1 MPDLLLGWIWGM
13 LKQLEACWGFIADEE
28 ERSVRNIN
36 MERSMPGCVLCCEQA
51 LARTGAKNGGHCCRM
66 KPAGSSELSLLHP
79 ASPPVKS
86 SLCISRHAEAQHQ
99 PRLAATPGCANA
111 KRATAPRLLGGGLPA
126 PLNSTRRIPCGIP
139 GMGWAG
145 AAPPQAA
152 PLLLPRLPPSTSR
165 CRGEALLGCSI
176 FFYTWHVI

>member
-28 ERSVRNIN
+28 EQSVCIIN
-36 MERSMPGCVLCCEQA
+36 MKTSMPGCVLCCEQA
-51 LARTGAKNGGHCCRM
+51 LARIGAKNRGHCCRM

-79 ASPPVKS
+79 ASPPVTS
-86 SLCISRHAEAQHQ
+86 SLCISRHVKAQHQ
-99 PRLAATPGCANA
+99 PRLADPGQRECQISDSASFA
-111 KRATAPRLLGGGLPA
+111 GGALLA

-139 GMGWAG
+139 GVGWAG
-145 AAPPQAA
+145 AALPQAA
-152 PLLLPRLPPSTSR
+152 PLLLPLLPPSPSR

-176 FFYTWHVI
+176 FSIHGM